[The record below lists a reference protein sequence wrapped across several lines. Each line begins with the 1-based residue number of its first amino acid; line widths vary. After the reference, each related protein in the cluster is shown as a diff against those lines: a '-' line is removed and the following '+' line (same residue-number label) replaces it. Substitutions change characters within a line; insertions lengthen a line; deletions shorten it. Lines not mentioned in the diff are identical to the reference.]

1 MYVIL
6 VWNIRALSRHKVHM
20 NNTLIGYPL
29 CVLHFR
35 VWSFV
40 WSLVLSFFFS
50 EKNTWQGNKRR
61 KKKKGS
67 KSKQKTTPESAK
79 PTIGSF
85 KRRNQVT
92 QDLNPGPKPITSW
105 LPTGASCARRLVK
118 ILEGKEQ
125 QLHVTKTSFDQQSQ
139 KITCMLHISVW
150 NSLS

>member
-1 MYVIL
+1 L
-6 VWNIRALSRHKVHM
+6 FGVWYFLFS
-20 NNTLIGYPL
+20 
-29 CVLHFR
+29 
-35 VWSFV
+35 
-40 WSLVLSFFFS
+40 SL
-50 EKNTWQGNKRR
+50 KKTPDKRTR
-61 KKKKGS
+61 EEKKKGS

-79 PTIGSF
+79 PTMGSF

-125 QLHVTKTSFDQQSQ
+125 QLHVTKKSFDQQSQ